1 MTLLQPSY
9 NKILLDAMTY
19 DVGQVG
25 SMETWGLEGCF
36 MGEKWLIDFW
46 EQMIFG
52 TIGYLKQLFLRL
64 VFEKYRGLKILM
76 RESVLV

>member
-1 MTLLQPSY
+1 
-9 NKILLDAMTY
+9 
-19 DVGQVG
+19 
-25 SMETWGLEGCF
+25 
-36 MGEKWLIDFW
+36 
-46 EQMIFG
+46 MIFG